1 MLSMFNSLEF
11 SRSVYRQQGHAI
23 MNLKLTARTKMH
35 SQYTMSYTLEAFS
48 LLLARGREKKTS
60 TKKNRVER
68 EAPQSMQGKLTY
80 VYKVR
85 TILARPVRFDSSI
98 PYSQRRATIDTTPP
112 VIAD

>member
-1 MLSMFNSLEF
+1 
-11 SRSVYRQQGHAI
+11 
-23 MNLKLTARTKMH
+23 MNLKLTARTNMH

-48 LLLARGREKKTS
+48 LLLARGERKKNKHK
-60 TKKNRVER
+60 KKNRVER
-68 EAPQSMQGKLTY
+68 EAPRSMQGKLTY